1 MSNRDIFP
9 YDWTRGLLDDSR
21 SRFSKSLLDRNY
33 FSFGGIADEIDRVID
48 LFDNLESNIP
58 KELVKEY
65 KTKDGNKVKEVG
77 PLVYGYSVT
86 IGPDGKPKVREFGN
100 VKSVNGRKLDAIEKN
115 SPGPKI
121 SSEREPLAD
130 VNSTE
135 NEVRLIL
142 EIPGVKKEDIQI
154 NVNENVV
161 EIKTTDSLRRY
172 HKTLELPENVDID
185 SAKSTY
191 NNGILEVTFN
201 RKAESKPKGRE
212 IKID

>member
-9 YDWTRGLLDDSR
+9 FDWTRGLLDDSR
-21 SRFSKSLLDRNY
+21 SKFSKSLFDRSY
-33 FSFGGIADEIDRVID
+33 FSFGGIADEIDRVIA

-65 KTKDGNKVKEVG
+65 ETKDGNKVKEVG

-100 VKSVNGRKLDAIEKN
+100 VKSVNGRKPDAIEKN
-115 SPGPKI
+115 TSGPKI

-154 NVNENVV
+154 NVNEDVV
-161 EIKTTDSLRRY
+161 EIKTMDSLRRY

-191 NNGILEVTFN
+191 NNGVLEVSFN